1 MGHLRALSR
10 MPVQVSV
17 YSAFFLA
24 ASLLV
29 PVAAGASTSSHPSK
43 GPAPAAVGA
52 VRQAYVGGVTR
63 AQKGVAMAGHHR
75 ARQGSARPSAQA
87 AQPSFPSGLDL
98 LLGHRVG
105 SGPAGPL

>member
-10 MPVQVSV
+10 KPVQVSV

-52 VRQAYVGGVTR
+52 VRQAYVGGVSRAR
-63 AQKGVAMAGHHR
+63 AQKGVAMRGHHR
-75 ARQGSARPSAQA
+75 ASQESARPSAQA

-98 LLGHRVG
+98 L
-105 SGPAGPL
+105 